1 MKKVLFSALAL
12 SAVAASHAIVVISED
27 FDQAQY
33 VVGNTIVGVLLT
45 SQPSIPW
52 AFSGIT
58 NTAWKTNNN
67 RALSGTKSVHVTGTS
82 GTWAWPNGSP
92 TISAGETW
100 ISSVNVF
107 VGQTGNGASSRYGLD
122 PWGTVGNMSGGLAV
136 RADGSVWRSSGGVWN
151 QELAAGTAPAGQ
163 WHNIKLEM
171 NYTTATTGTVKSFLN
186 GNQVGGALA
195 ITQAFTD
202 VDLAAALR
210 IATTDASFDDYKLE
224 VVPEPATMAA
234 LGLGLA
240 AMARRR
246 KSK

>member
-1 MKKVLFSALAL
+1 MKKVLLSALAL
-12 SAVAASHAIVVISED
+12 SAVAASQAIVVISED

-45 SQPSIPW
+45 SQPTIPW
-52 AFSGIT
+52 ALSSATTTG
-58 NTAWKTNNN
+58 WKTNNN
-67 RALSGTKSVHVTGTS
+67 RALSGTKSVHVTGTA

-92 TISAGETW
+92 TISAGEIWTA
-100 ISSVNVF
+100 SVNVF
-107 VGQTGNGASSRYGLD
+107 VGQAGNGATQRFGLD
-122 PWGTVGNMSGGLAV
+122 IWGNTNMDGGLAV
-136 RADGSVWRSSGGVWN
+136 RADGSVWKRSGAAWG
-151 QELAAGTAPAGQ
+151 QALAAGTAPAGQ

-171 NYTTATTGTVKSFLN
+171 TYATATTGTVKSFLN
-186 GNQVGGALA
+186 GNQVGGSVA
-195 ITQAFTD
+195 ITEAFSD
-202 VDLAAALR
+202 VDMYAGLR
-210 IATTDASFDDYKLE
+210 TAGTDASFDNYKLE